1 MANKD
6 SCIHSKAATAKDKIL
21 GPTCQ
26 HFSRARYSSTSRWSS
41 FARLE
46 YPEPLAP
53 SGD

>member
-1 MANKD
+1 M
-6 SCIHSKAATAKDKIL
+6 HSFKSSDCKRQVV

-46 YPEPLAP
+46 YPVPVAP